1 MDMQQTTICYLN
13 KWVVFGLMGVLSE
26 TSLVYED
33 TLFVLLCFEQPNKQ
47 FLKTSP
53 FQS

>member
-13 KWVVFGLMGVLSE
+13 KWVLFGLMGILSE

-33 TLFVLLCFEQPNKQ
+33 TLLFCCVLSSQINNF
-47 FLKTSP
+47 
-53 FQS
+53 